1 MKEVI
6 RGAVETLR
14 DGRPC
19 VLATVVRT
27 KGSTPQKAG
36 AMLLVRDDG
45 SGLGTLGGG
54 CVEGDIWFAA
64 QEMLRQAGGP
74 EFKDYY
80 LNEDIAARDGLV
92 CGGTMY
98 FYLEPLRRIDDFLPL
113 GDEILEAYDGGEPVS
128 LATVVNSPRR
138 PELLGAKLLLRADG
152 TVSGTLGAPALD
164 EPALAT
170 ARRIAD
176 IGNTESITADGAEIF
191 VEGFT
196 TPPTL
201 VMVGGGHVGKATADL
216 ANLLGYRVYVVD
228 DRPEF
233 ANKERFPYAEQVVVA
248 PYHQWAEHLSI
259 NVNSFLVVATRGH
272 RFDDIGIGVG
282 AENPRPVHRAIGQPP
297 QDADDLPPLDGAGRR
312 QRAHPRGLRPRRP
325 EHRRPYP
332 GGAGGKHNVGNHH
345 GAARRRRR
353 ANADGR
359 LVHRPRRQHRGP
371 RRRGLADAGRLRHPA
386 GRRGIQ
392 QDGTT
397 ESAATLGAAAPCC
410 STRPP
415 RCWTAAPTAWW
426 RFWAIAPTSCG
437 LCWKAGRGFPGR

>member
-6 RGAVETLR
+6 QGAVETLR

-36 AMLLVRDDG
+36 AMLLVKDDG

-64 QEMLRQAGGP
+64 KEMLRDGSGP

-98 FYLEPLRRIDDFLPL
+98 FYLEPLRSLDDFLPL

-128 LATVVNSPRR
+128 LATVVNSPNR
-138 PELLGAKLLLRADG
+138 PESLGAKLLLRADG
-152 TVSGTLGAPALD
+152 TVSGTLGSETLD
-164 EPALAT
+164 EPALEVAQRV
-170 ARRIAD
+170 AA
-176 IGNTESITADGAEIF
+176 IGNTESISTEDGTEIF

-216 ANLLGYRVYVVD
+216 ANILGYRVYIVD

-233 ANKERFPYAEQVVVA
+233 SNDERFPYAEQTIVT
-248 PYHQWAEHLSI
+248 PYEYWSDFLSI
-259 NVNSFLVVATRGH
+259 NVNTFVVVATRGH
-272 RFDDIGIGVG
+272 RYDDMALESALKTRARYIGLLGSRRKTLMIYRRLLEQGTTKERIREVYAPIGLNIG
-282 AENPRPVHRAIGQPP
+282 ALTPEEIAVSIMSEVIMV
-297 QDADDLPPLDGAGRR
+297 RR
-312 QRAHPRGLRPRRP
+312 
-325 EHRRPYP
+325 
-332 GGAGGKHNVGNHH
+332 GGDGGKMTMGDWYIDR
-345 GAARRRRR
+345 AASIVER
-353 ANADGR
+353 A
-359 LVHRPRRQHRGP
+359 V
-371 RRRGLADAGRLRHPA
+371 
-386 GRRGIQ
+386 
-392 QDGTT
+392 
-397 ESAATLGAAAPCC
+397 EV
-410 STRPP
+410 
-415 RCWTAAPTAWW
+415 
-426 RFWAIAPTSCG
+426 
-437 LCWKAGRGFPGR
+437 

>member
-6 RGAVETLR
+6 QAAVDTLR

-36 AMLLVRDDG
+36 AMLLVKDDG

-64 QEMLRQAGGP
+64 KEMLRDGSGP

-98 FYLEPLRRIDDFLPL
+98 FYLEPFRSLDDFLPL

-128 LATVVNSPRR
+128 LATVVNSPKR
-138 PELLGAKLLLRADG
+138 PELLGAKLLLRVDG
-152 TVSGTLGAPALD
+152 TVSGTLGSEVLD
-164 EPALAT
+164 ETALEV
-170 ARRIAD
+170 ARQVAA
-176 IGNTESITADGAEIF
+176 IGNTESISTDDETEIF

-216 ANLLGYRVYVVD
+216 AKFLGFRVYIVD

-233 ANKERFPYAEQVVVA
+233 SNDERFPYAEQTVVT
-248 PYHQWAEHLSI
+248 PYEHWSDLLSI
-259 NVNSFLVVATRGH
+259 NVNTFVVVATRGH
-272 RFDDIGIGVG
+272 RYDDMALESALKTRARYIGLLGSRRKTLMIYRRLLEQGITKERIGDVYAPIGLNIG
-282 AENPRPVHRAIGQPP
+282 ALTPEEIAVSIMSEVIMV
-297 QDADDLPPLDGAGRR
+297 RR
-312 QRAHPRGLRPRRP
+312 
-325 EHRRPYP
+325 
-332 GGAGGKHNVGNHH
+332 GGDGGKMTMGDWYIDR
-345 GAARRRRR
+345 AASIVER
-353 ANADGR
+353 AVEA
-359 LVHRPRRQHRGP
+359 
-371 RRRGLADAGRLRHPA
+371 
-386 GRRGIQ
+386 
-392 QDGTT
+392 
-397 ESAATLGAAAPCC
+397 
-410 STRPP
+410 
-415 RCWTAAPTAWW
+415 
-426 RFWAIAPTSCG
+426 
-437 LCWKAGRGFPGR
+437 